1 MTKADNI
8 ISKYIDSFILPSPP
22 LSPLWNQESIL
33 YGKPPKW
40 NYIDNCMITALLML
54 YDVSGDKRL
63 LDYSVKFID
72 TYVTEDGTIP
82 TMNFADY
89 NLDNINGGKNLFRLW
104 KLTGDERCRLG
115 FEKLWYEQ
123 IVRHPRLSCGSF
135 WHKAVY
141 QDQIWLDG
149 AYMVLPFM
157 AEYAK
162 LHDMRGVTEDVQRQ
176 FTDIRKIMRDP
187 VTGLYYHGYDDTNTM
202 CWADKITGLS
212 PEFWLRSNGWLCAA
226 LADTCEIAS
235 DSSAL
240 RQQLASLLHDMCSF
254 CTDDG
259 MLLQLPAR
267 AELEGN
273 YPETS
278 GTLLFAYSALKAARL
293 GICGDNIRTA
303 GKKAFNT
310 VTEKYIDNSG
320 DIPLLKNICL
330 MGGLGGD
337 AGRDGS
343 AEYYLSEKVV
353 ENDGKGIAPYIMAYT
368 ELKKIQ

>member
-1 MTKADNI
+1 MTKAESI
-8 ISKYIDSFILPSPP
+8 VSKYIDNLIIPSDP
-22 LSPLWNQESIL
+22 LSPKWNKENEL
-33 YGKPPKW
+33 LDKAPKW

-54 YDVSGDKRL
+54 YDINGDKRL
-63 LDYSVKFID
+63 LDYSVKFMD
-72 TYVTEDGTIP
+72 AYVTEDGTIP

-104 KLTGDERCRLG
+104 ELTGEERYRLG

-135 WHKAVY
+135 WHKAIY

-162 LHDMRGVTEDVQRQ
+162 LHSMRGVTEDVQRQ
-176 FTDIRKIMRDP
+176 FTDMCKIMRDP
-187 VTGLYYHGYDDTNTM
+187 VTGLYHHGYDDTNSM

-226 LADTCEIAS
+226 LADTCEIMT

-240 RQQLASLLHDMCSF
+240 RKQLSTLLHDMSSF
-254 CTDDG
+254 ITDEG

-267 AELEGN
+267 KEVEGN

-278 GTLLFAYSALKAARL
+278 GTLLFAYAAMKAARL
-293 GICGDNIRTA
+293 GICGEDIRGIGKTA
-303 GKKAFNT
+303 FDT
-310 VTEKYIDNSG
+310 VTEKYIDNS
-320 DIPLLKNICL
+320 DDVPVLRNICL

-343 AEYYLSEKVV
+343 AKYYLSEKVV

-368 ELKKIQ
+368 ELKRVQ